1 MVPGCLMS
9 PKAYRSIKEWPE
21 QDRPREKLVDQG
33 PGSLTDSELI
43 AILLGSGSRELSAT
57 EVAKMILQ
65 EAGGIAGL
73 KRSTISSLST
83 ANGVGTARAAGLLAA
98 IELGRRVQAAAGPEK
113 VVIRGPE
120 DIFKNYGYQYVDLQ
134 QEVFAVVVL
143 DTANQ
148 VLAHKKITR
157 GTLNQSLA
165 HPREVFRTAIERSG
179 NSVILI
185 HNHPSGNPS
194 PSQEDIN
201 LTKKMVQAGNIV
213 GIRVVDHVIMA
224 GNTFTSMASL
234 GFVD

>member
-1 MVPGCLMS
+1 MS
-9 PKAYRSIKEWPE
+9 QKAFRSIKEWPE
-21 QDRPREKLVDQG
+21 QDRPREKLIERG
-33 PGSLTDSELI
+33 PDSLTDSELI
-43 AILLGSGSRELSAT
+43 AILLGSGNRDLSAI
-57 EVAKMILQ
+57 EVAKSVLS
-65 EAGGIAGL
+65 ETGGIAGL
-73 KRSTISSLST
+73 RKSSIKSLTT
-83 ANGVGTARAAGLLAA
+83 ANGVGPARAAGLLAA
-98 IELGRRVQAAAGPEK
+98 IELGRRVQASAGPEK
-113 VVIRGPE
+113 IVVKGPE
-120 DIFKNYGYQYVDLQ
+120 DIFKSFGYQYSDLQ

-165 HPREVFRTAIERSG
+165 HPREVFRTAIECSG

-224 GNTFTSMASL
+224 GNAFTSMASL